1 MIYLDSAATTFQK
14 PLSVSYAMQRA
25 MRTMS
30 SPGRGGYAAARAAEE
45 TAFRCRSL
53 AAELFGVPSPEQV
66 VFTSNAT
73 HALNIAIRSLVP
85 EGGRVAV
92 SGYEH
97 NAVTRPLHALGA
109 RIKVAASPLFDRAA
123 LLRAFENSISPEL
136 DAVVCTHVSNVFG
149 FVLPIE
155 EIAALCRA
163 EGVPLIV
170 DASQSAGIL
179 PFELDTLGAAFIAM
193 PGHKGLYGPQGTGLL
208 LCAHDAA
215 PLLYGGTGSA
225 SLEQTMPDFLP
236 DRLEAGT
243 HNMPGIAGLEAGL
256 RFVRERRERIE
267 RHERAL
273 IARAAAALR
282 GMDGVTVYAARDAAE
297 QVGVLSFNLD
307 GREPEKTADALAQRG
322 FALRGGL
329 HCAPY
334 AHRTAGTLPNGTV
347 RMSVSAF
354 TSAANIDAFARAA
367 YWDFVSDIRVRYL
380 SSLPRSEAAAIAA
393 AADGLITHPEND
405 DIDWTPDEFVSDWND
420 LHRGEEPLK

>member
-14 PLSVSYAMQRA
+14 PLSVPYAMQRA

-179 PFELDTLGAAFIAM
+179 PFELDALGAAFIAM

-208 LCAHDAA
+208 LCGADAL
-215 PLLYGGTGSA
+215 PLIEGGTGSD
-225 SLEQTMPDFLP
+225 SLRQEMPDFLP

-243 HNMPGIAGLEAGL
+243 HNVPGIAGLAAGID
-256 RFVRERRERIE
+256 FVRTQRTGRILL
-267 RHERAL
+267 HERQL
-273 IARAAAALR
+273 LRRAGQ
-282 GMDGVTVYAARDAAE
+282 GMQSIPRVTCWLAE
-297 QVGVLSFNLD
+297 EETLQAGVLSFAVD
-307 GREPEKTADALAQRG
+307 GLSAEETAEQLARRG
-322 FALRGGL
+322 IALRAGL
-329 HCAPY
+329 HCAPL
-334 AHRTAGTLPNGTV
+334 AHRTAGTLPDGTV
-347 RMSVSAF
+347 RLSISAF
-354 TSAANIDAFARAA
+354 NRAFEVDAVLRALRE
-367 YWDFVSDIRVRYL
+367 V
-380 SSLPRSEAAAIAA
+380 AAASEKTEI
-393 AADGLITHPEND
+393 
-405 DIDWTPDEFVSDWND
+405 S
-420 LHRGEEPLK
+420 